1 MLNRR
6 HLRIKIFHALYAY
19 FQQSKESLDKGEKEL
34 FHSIAKMREMYISLL
49 LIFVEIAHQANLHIE
64 EKKRKKLPSHEDLN
78 PNMRFVENALIVQ
91 LEQNQ
96 ALKNAAEKEKMGW
109 GQQQEMMKKMY
120 RMLIET
126 DEYKSYMEAPET
138 DYESDRQLIIS
149 LFKTYVVNHEPLQQ
163 YFEDNSIYWVDDLD
177 LASSMVLKTF
187 KLFGEGSGSDQPIL
201 ELYKD
206 PEDEQQF
213 VRQLYRQTIL
223 QSVENEALIN
233 AKAENWDMERIAL
246 LDMIL
251 MKMAL
256 SEAREFRQIPTKVT
270 LNEYIEISKYYS
282 TPKSNTFINGIL
294 DKLFAEM
301 KESGMI
307 KKTGRGLIEN

>member
-34 FHSIAKMREMYISLL
+34 FHSISKMREMYISLL

-64 EKKRKKLPSHEDLN
+64 EKKKKKLPSQEDLN

-91 LEQNQ
+91 LQQNQ
-96 ALKNAAEKEKMGW
+96 ALKNATEKEKIGW
-109 GQQQEMMKKMY
+109 GGQQEMMKKMY
-120 RMLIET
+120 RLLTET
-126 DEYKSYMEAPET
+126 EEYKSYMEAPET
-138 DYESDRQLIIS
+138 DYETDRQIIIN
-149 LFKTYVVNHEPLQQ
+149 LFKTHVVNHEPLQQ

-177 LASSMVLKTF
+177 LASSMALKTF
-187 KLFGEGSGSDQPIL
+187 KSFGEKSASDHPVL
-201 ELYKD
+201 DLYKD

-213 VRQLYRQTIL
+213 VRHLYRQTIL
-223 QSVENEALIN
+223 QSEENEALIN

>member
-64 EKKRKKLPSHEDLN
+64 EKKKKKLPSQEDLN

-91 LEQNQ
+91 LQQNQ
-96 ALKNAAEKEKMGW
+96 ALKNATEKEKIGW
-109 GQQQEMMKKMY
+109 GGQQEMMKKMY
-120 RMLIET
+120 RLLTET
-126 DEYKSYMEAPET
+126 EEYKSYMEAPET
-138 DYESDRQLIIS
+138 DYETDRQVIIN
-149 LFKTYVVNHEPLQQ
+149 LFKTHVVNHEPLQQ

-177 LASSMVLKTF
+177 LASSMALKTF
-187 KLFGEGSGSDQPIL
+187 KSFGEKSGSDHPVL

-213 VRQLYRQTIL
+213 VRHLYRQTIL
-223 QSVENEALIN
+223 QSEENEALIN